1 MTRIREMIIRI
12 LSANGGEIAGTEHLA
27 HDHLNCFD
35 KRYVRSQLRELEDA
49 QEILIIH
56 SNGGRGNKNI
66 IRKKNR
72 NSAGYPRKP

>member
-1 MTRIREMIIRI
+1 MTIRDMIIRI

-27 HDHLNCFD
+27 YDHLNCSY
-35 KRYVRSQLRELEDA
+35 KNYVTRQLRELESA
-49 QEILIIH
+49 GEITIIH